1 MLNYKDLK
9 HSDNGMPTWDGFLGP
24 TLQTASTKDIWQLR
38 DLEQA
43 VIKAVNLPENLANLH
58 YASKYHDSVSMNRI
72 NFAIS
77 DLKISGLLNCP
88 KRGYY
93 EISDLGKK
101 TLSELGVNITAKY
114 VHSLP
119 MYVEYQKKRKQNA
132 SDEKADNDIQSLE
145 LTEGQIDNWF
155 EKQKDNL
162 SDELLTV
169 EYQKKRKQ
177 NASDEKADNDIQSLE
192 LTEGQIDNWFE
203 KQKDNLSDE
212 LLTKLR
218 KTDPYV
224 FEHMMI
230 ELMTRMGYKGAD
242 SEAFVTQKSNDG
254 GIDGILNQDALGLR
268 KIYVQVKR
276 YAEDN
281 TVGRQTISQFHG
293 DLDLQGAGSGVF
305 ITTSSFTRSA
315 EEAGKKFNI
324 RLIDGEALTKL
335 MIEYKV
341 GVQVQDTFELLEID
355 NDFFERKDR

>member
-1 MLNYKDLK
+1 MLNYKNLK
-9 HSDNGMPTWDGFLGP
+9 HSENEMPTWDGFLGP
-24 TLQTASTKDIWQLR
+24 TLQVASMKEHWQIR
-38 DLEQA
+38 ELEHA
-43 VIKAVNLPENLANLH
+43 VIKAINLPENLVNLR
-58 YASKYHDSVSMNRI
+58 YASKYHDLIAQNRV

-88 KRGYY
+88 KRGHY
-93 EISDLGKK
+93 EISDLGKQ
-101 TLSELGVNITAKY
+101 TLAKLGTDITAKY

-119 MYVEYQKKRKQNA
+119 MYIDYQNKRRQNK
-132 SDEKADNDIQSLE
+132 SDDKADNDIQSLE
-145 LTEGQIDNWF
+145 LTKGQIHNWF
-155 EKQKDNL
+155 DKQKENL
-162 SDELLTV
+162 SD
-169 EYQKKRKQ
+169 
-177 NASDEKADNDIQSLE
+177 A
-192 LTEGQIDNWFE
+192 
-203 KQKDNLSDE
+203 

-218 KTDPYV
+218 ETDPFV
-224 FEHMMI
+224 FEQMMI

-242 SEAFVTQKSNDG
+242 GKAFVTQKSNDG

-281 TVGRQTISQFHG
+281 TVGRQIISQFHG

-324 RLIDGEALTKL
+324 KLIDGDTLTKL

-355 NDFFERKDR
+355 DDFFKKEN

>member
-1 MLNYKDLK
+1 MRDYKTLK
-9 HSDNGMPTWDGFLGP
+9 HSDNGMPTWDSFLGLV
-24 TLQTASTKDIWQLR
+24 LQIASTKRLWKKQ
-38 DLEQA
+38 DLIDA
-43 VIKAVNLPENLANLH
+43 TIKEIRLPEKLATLR
-58 YASKYHDSVSMNRI
+58 YPSKYHELIAQNRVGW
-72 NFAIS
+72 AIS
-77 DLKISGLLNCP
+77 DLKVSGLLDNP

-93 EISDLGKK
+93 QITELGKK
-101 TLSELGVNITAKY
+101 ILDEKGIDITREFI
-114 VHSLP
+114 HSLP
-119 MYVEYQKKRKQNA
+119 KYVQHRENKNIQNKDK
-132 SDEKADNDIQSLE
+132 SDDDLDSLE
-145 LTEGQIDNWF
+145 LTSSQIENWF
-155 EKQKDNL
+155 NKQKDDL
-162 SDELLTV
+162 
-169 EYQKKRKQ
+169 
-177 NASDEKADNDIQSLE
+177 ADL
-192 LTEGQIDNWFE
+192 
-203 KQKDNLSDE
+203 

-218 KTDPYV
+218 KTNPYV

-242 SEAFVTQKSNDG
+242 GEAFVTQKSNDG

-341 GVQVQDTFELLEID
+341 GVQVQDTFEQLEID

>member
-1 MLNYKDLK
+1 MIDYKDLK

-24 TLQTASTKDIWQLR
+24 TLQVVATEPLWQIR
-38 DLEQA
+38 DLEKA
-43 VIKAVNLPENLANLH
+43 VIKAVNLPDNLATLR
-58 YASKYHDSVSMNRI
+58 YTSKYHDLVAENRI

-77 DLKISGLLNCP
+77 DLKLSGLLNCP
-88 KRGYY
+88 KRGHY

-101 TLSELGVNITAKY
+101 VLSELGTDITAEY

-119 MYVEYQKKRKQNA
+119 AYVEYQKKRKQNI
-132 SDEKADNDIQSLE
+132 SDEKAENDIQSLE
-145 LTEGQIDNWF
+145 LTEGQIHNWF
-155 EKQKDNL
+155 DKQKDNL
-162 SDELLTV
+162 SDELL
-169 EYQKKRKQ
+169 
-177 NASDEKADNDIQSLE
+177 I
-192 LTEGQIDNWFE
+192 
-203 KQKDNLSDE
+203 
-212 LLTKLR
+212 KLR

-224 FEHMMI
+224 FEKMML
-230 ELMTRMGYKGAD
+230 ELMTQMGYKGAD
-242 SEAFVTQKSNDG
+242 GKAFVTQKSNDG

-281 TVGRQTISQFHG
+281 TVGRQIISQFHG

-341 GVQVQDTFELLEID
+341 GVQVKKTYELLEID
-355 NDFFERKDR
+355 NDFFERKEN

>member
-1 MLNYKDLK
+1 MKKMLNYKDLK

-77 DLKISGLLNCP
+77 DLKISGLLKCP

-162 SDELLTV
+162 SDELLT
-169 EYQKKRKQ
+169 
-177 NASDEKADNDIQSLE
+177 
-192 LTEGQIDNWFE
+192 
-203 KQKDNLSDE
+203 
-212 LLTKLR
+212 KLR

-242 SEAFVTQKSNDG
+242 GEAFVTQKSNDG

-341 GVQVQDTFELLEID
+341 GVQVQDTFEQLEID

>member
-1 MLNYKDLK
+1 MQDYTTLK
-9 HSDNGMPTWDGFLGP
+9 HSDNGMPTWEGFFGP
-24 TLQTASTKDIWQLR
+24 TLQVAMTKDIWQLH
-38 DLEQA
+38 DLEQT
-43 VIKAVNLPENLANLH
+43 VIKAVNLPDNLANLR
-58 YASKYHDSVSMNRI
+58 YTSKYHDLVAENRV
-72 NFAIS
+72 NFAVS
-77 DLKISGLLNCP
+77 DLKLSGLLNCP

-101 TLSELGVNITAKY
+101 ILSELGTDITAKY

-119 MYVEYQKKRKQNA
+119 KYVEYQKQRKQNS

-145 LTEGQIDNWF
+145 LTEGQIHNWF
-155 EKQKDNL
+155 D
-162 SDELLTV
+162 
-169 EYQKKRKQ
+169 
-177 NASDEKADNDIQSLE
+177 
-192 LTEGQIDNWFE
+192 

-242 SEAFVTQKSNDG
+242 GEAFVTQKSNDG

-341 GVQVQDTFELLEID
+341 GVQVQSTYELLEID
-355 NDFFERKDR
+355 NDFFDKRDN

>member
-1 MLNYKDLK
+1 MVLHRL
-9 HSDNGMPTWDGFLGP
+9 
-24 TLQTASTKDIWQLR
+24 LQLIFS
-38 DLEQA
+38 
-43 VIKAVNLPENLANLH
+43 
-58 YASKYHDSVSMNRI
+58 
-72 NFAIS
+72 
-77 DLKISGLLNCP
+77 
-88 KRGYY
+88 
-93 EISDLGKK
+93 
-101 TLSELGVNITAKY
+101 
-114 VHSLP
+114 SL
-119 MYVEYQKKRKQNA
+119 YQKQRKQNS

-145 LTEGQIDNWF
+145 LTEGQIHNWF
-155 EKQKDNL
+155 DKQK
-162 SDELLTV
+162 E
-169 EYQKKRKQ
+169 
-177 NASDEKADNDIQSLE
+177 
-192 LTEGQIDNWFE
+192 
-203 KQKDNLSDE
+203 NLSDE

-218 KTDPYV
+218 KTDPYE

-242 SEAFVTQKSNDG
+242 GEAFVTQKSNDG

-341 GVQVQDTFELLEID
+341 GVQVQHTFELLEID
-355 NDFFERKDR
+355 NDFFDKRDN

>member
-1 MLNYKDLK
+1 
-9 HSDNGMPTWDGFLGP
+9 MPTWDSFLGLV
-24 TLQTASTKDIWQLR
+24 LQIASTKRLWKKQDLIDATIKEVRIPEKLATLR
-38 DLEQA
+38 
-43 VIKAVNLPENLANLH
+43 
-58 YASKYHDSVSMNRI
+58 YASRYHDLVADNRVGW
-72 NFAIS
+72 AIS
-77 DLKISGLLNCP
+77 DLKLAGLLDNP

-93 EISDLGKK
+93 GISDLGKK
-101 TLSELGVNITAKY
+101 TLSELGTDITAKY

-119 MYVEYQKKRKQNA
+119 KYVEYQKKRKQNA
-132 SDEKADNDIQSLE
+132 SEEKSDNDIRSLE
-145 LTEGQIDNWF
+145 LTEGQIHNWF
-155 EKQKDNL
+155 DKRKDDL
-162 SDELLTV
+162 SD
-169 EYQKKRKQ
+169 K
-177 NASDEKADNDIQSLE
+177 
-192 LTEGQIDNWFE
+192 
-203 KQKDNLSDE
+203 

-242 SEAFVTQKSNDG
+242 GEAFVTQKSNDG
-254 GIDGILNQDALGLR
+254 GIDGILNQDALGLW

-335 MIEYKV
+335 IIEYKV

-355 NDFFERKDR
+355 NDFFERKDN

>member
-1 MLNYKDLK
+1 MEDYTTLK
-9 HSDNGMPTWDGFLGP
+9 HSDNGMPTWDRFLGP
-24 TLQTASTKDIWQLR
+24 TLQVASTKELWKLH
-38 DLEQA
+38 DLENN
-43 VIKAVNLPENLANLH
+43 VIKAVNLPDNLVNLR
-58 YASKYHDSVSMNRI
+58 YDSRYHDLVAENRV

-77 DLKISGLLNCP
+77 DLKLSGLLNCP
-88 KRGYY
+88 KRGCY
-93 EISDLGKK
+93 EISDLGKR
-101 TLSELGVNITAKY
+101 TLSELGTDITAKY

-119 MYVEYQKKRKQNA
+119 KYVEYQKQRKQNS
-132 SDEKADNDIQSLE
+132 SDETADNDIQSLE
-145 LTEGQIDNWF
+145 LTEGQIHNWF
-155 EKQKDNL
+155 DKQK
-162 SDELLTV
+162 E
-169 EYQKKRKQ
+169 
-177 NASDEKADNDIQSLE
+177 
-192 LTEGQIDNWFE
+192 
-203 KQKDNLSDE
+203 NLSDE

-218 KTDPYV
+218 KTDPYE

-242 SEAFVTQKSNDG
+242 GKAFVTQKSNDG

-341 GVQVQDTFELLEID
+341 GVQVRQTFELLEID
-355 NDFFERKDR
+355 NDFFDKKDN

>member
-1 MLNYKDLK
+1 MEDYTTLK

-24 TLQTASTKDIWQLR
+24 TLQVASTKELWKLH
-38 DLEQA
+38 DLENN
-43 VIKAVNLPENLANLH
+43 VIKAVNLPDNLVNLR
-58 YASKYHDSVSMNRI
+58 YDSRYHDLVAENRV

-77 DLKISGLLNCP
+77 DLKLSGLLNCP
-88 KRGYY
+88 KRGCY
-93 EISDLGKK
+93 EISDLGKR
-101 TLSELGVNITAKY
+101 TLSELGTDITAKY

-119 MYVEYQKKRKQNA
+119 KYVEYQKQRKQNS
-132 SDEKADNDIQSLE
+132 SDETADNDIQSLE
-145 LTEGQIDNWF
+145 LTEGQIHNWF
-155 EKQKDNL
+155 DKQK
-162 SDELLTV
+162 E
-169 EYQKKRKQ
+169 
-177 NASDEKADNDIQSLE
+177 
-192 LTEGQIDNWFE
+192 
-203 KQKDNLSDE
+203 NLSDE

-218 KTDPYV
+218 KTDPYE

-242 SEAFVTQKSNDG
+242 GKAFVTQKSNDG

-341 GVQVQDTFELLEID
+341 GVQVQSTYELLEID
-355 NDFFERKDR
+355 SDFFDKSDN

>member
-1 MLNYKDLK
+1 MEDYTTLK

-24 TLQTASTKDIWQLR
+24 TLQVASTKELWKLH
-38 DLEQA
+38 DLENN
-43 VIKAVNLPENLANLH
+43 VIKAVNLPDNLVNLR
-58 YASKYHDSVSMNRI
+58 YDSRYHDLVAENRV

-77 DLKISGLLNCP
+77 DLKLSGLLNCP
-88 KRGYY
+88 KRGCY
-93 EISDLGKK
+93 EISDLGKR
-101 TLSELGVNITAKY
+101 TLSELGTNITAKY

-119 MYVEYQKKRKQNA
+119 KYVEYQKQRKQNS
-132 SDEKADNDIQSLE
+132 SDETADNDIQSLE
-145 LTEGQIDNWF
+145 LTEGQIHNWF
-155 EKQKDNL
+155 DKQK
-162 SDELLTV
+162 E
-169 EYQKKRKQ
+169 
-177 NASDEKADNDIQSLE
+177 
-192 LTEGQIDNWFE
+192 
-203 KQKDNLSDE
+203 NLSDE

-218 KTDPYV
+218 KTDPYE

-242 SEAFVTQKSNDG
+242 GKAFVTQKSNDG

-341 GVQVQDTFELLEID
+341 GVQVRQTFELLEID
-355 NDFFERKDR
+355 NDFFDKKDN

>member
-1 MLNYKDLK
+1 M
-9 HSDNGMPTWDGFLGP
+9 
-24 TLQTASTKDIWQLR
+24 
-38 DLEQA
+38 
-43 VIKAVNLPENLANLH
+43 IKAVNLPDNLVNLR
-58 YASKYHDSVSMNRI
+58 YDSRYHDLVAENRV

-77 DLKISGLLNCP
+77 DLKLSGLLNCP
-88 KRGYY
+88 KRGCY
-93 EISDLGKK
+93 EISDLGKR
-101 TLSELGVNITAKY
+101 TLSELGTDITAKY

-119 MYVEYQKKRKQNA
+119 KYVEYQKQRKQNS
-132 SDEKADNDIQSLE
+132 SDETADNDIQSLE
-145 LTEGQIDNWF
+145 LTEGQIHNWF
-155 EKQKDNL
+155 DKQK
-162 SDELLTV
+162 E
-169 EYQKKRKQ
+169 
-177 NASDEKADNDIQSLE
+177 
-192 LTEGQIDNWFE
+192 
-203 KQKDNLSDE
+203 NLSDE

-218 KTDPYV
+218 KTDPYE

-242 SEAFVTQKSNDG
+242 GKAFVTQKSNDG

-341 GVQVQDTFELLEID
+341 GVQVRQTFELLEID
-355 NDFFERKDR
+355 NDFFDKKDN

>member
-1 MLNYKDLK
+1 MLNYKNLK
-9 HSDNGMPTWDGFLGP
+9 HSENEMPTWDGFLGP
-24 TLQTASTKDIWQLR
+24 TLQVASTKKQWQIR
-38 DLEQA
+38 ELEHA
-43 VIKAVNLPENLANLH
+43 VIKAVNLPENLVNLR
-58 YASKYHDSVSMNRI
+58 YASKYHDLIAQNRV

-88 KRGYY
+88 KRGHY
-93 EISDLGKK
+93 EISDLGKQ
-101 TLSELGVNITAKY
+101 TLAKLGNDITAKY

-119 MYVEYQKKRKQNA
+119 MYIDYQNKRRQNK
-132 SDEKADNDIQSLE
+132 SDDKADNDIQSLE
-145 LTEGQIDNWF
+145 LTKGQIHNWF
-155 EKQKDNL
+155 DKQKENL
-162 SDELLTV
+162 SD
-169 EYQKKRKQ
+169 
-177 NASDEKADNDIQSLE
+177 A
-192 LTEGQIDNWFE
+192 
-203 KQKDNLSDE
+203 

-218 KTDPYV
+218 ETDPFV

-242 SEAFVTQKSNDG
+242 GKAFVTQKSNDG

-281 TVGRQTISQFHG
+281 TVGRQIISQFHG

-324 RLIDGEALTKL
+324 KLIDGETLTKL

-355 NDFFERKDR
+355 DDFFKKEN

>member
-1 MLNYKDLK
+1 MKKMLNYKDLK
-9 HSDNGMPTWDGFLGP
+9 HSDNGIPTWDGFLGP

-119 MYVEYQKKRKQNA
+119 MYVEYQKQRKQNA
-132 SDEKADNDIQSLE
+132 FDERAENDIQSLE
-145 LTEGQIDNWF
+145 LTDGQIEKWF
-155 EKQKDNL
+155 DKQKDNL
-162 SDELLTV
+162 
-169 EYQKKRKQ
+169 
-177 NASDEKADNDIQSLE
+177 A
-192 LTEGQIDNWFE
+192 
-203 KQKDNLSDE
+203 DE

-242 SEAFVTQKSNDG
+242 GEAFVTQKSNDG